1 MPLSPKGWKIR
12 RAMRREYGKEKGDQV
27 FYASENK
34 GTIDVKRH
42 GHKFGKGHH
51 DRS

>member
-1 MPLSPKGWKIR
+1 MPLSPKGYKIR
-12 RAMRREYGKEKGDQV
+12 RAMRKEYGREKGDQV

-42 GHKFGKGHH
+42 GHRFGRKRN
-51 DRS
+51 D